1 LDYGG
6 QFHAIK
12 RFNICRDDYGFY
24 SSRYSSHGKKQ
35 TQTKAT
41 CPRIEV
47 RLAPVAF
54 GLFVFLPIFSEIFRR
69 FFGGVMPLTRKQKA
83 AVDALA
89 TTTTQTKAA
98 EIAGCAARSIRGWL
112 KEPEFKNALLE
123 RERELRNETARIAA
137 IYAVDALNVLHGI
150 IENERNDANLRRL
163 AARDLLN
170 YLHQTETNFDLDIRI
185 TRLEVDYE
193 NNSKTG

>member
-1 LDYGG
+1 L
-6 QFHAIK
+6 HPPEA
-12 RFNICRDDYGFY
+12 RFGFILH
-24 SSRYSSHGKKQ
+24 S
-35 TQTKAT
+35 
-41 CPRIEV
+41 
-47 RLAPVAF
+47 F
-54 GLFVFLPIFSEIFRR
+54 FPIFSDIFRS
-69 FFGGVMPLTRKQKA
+69 FWGAIVPLTRKQKA

-89 TTTTQTKAA
+89 TTKTQTEAA
-98 EIAGCAARSIRGWL
+98 EKAGCASRSIRGWL
-112 KEPEFKNALLE
+112 KETEFKNAVLE
-123 RERELRNETARIAA
+123 RERELRNEAARIAA